1 MAANASLNLLVLS
14 ELKNK
19 VDHNVPTPL
28 YYQLLVVLKEMIESG
43 QLKNGDELPSEQEI
57 SAALD
62 ISRPTVRQCMQGLV
76 NAGLIVRRKGK
87 GTFVTQQ
94 KMEFNYIARHE
105 SFHEIIAN
113 YGYTPCTQVLEFKII
128 DPVPSINQKLN
139 ISEKEPL
146 YSLLRLCM
154 ADDTPM
160 LYCHTY
166 LQASRFPGLQ
176 KFDFT
181 KVLLYETLKK
191 HYNTKVTTLK
201 REIGAD
207 NAGQTDA
214 NMLQIK
220 RGRAI
225 FVVRNLAYDADN
237 IPVEYSDSHY
247 RSETIKFTNYM
258 KC

>member
-1 MAANASLNLLVLS
+1 MAINPTLNSLVLS
-14 ELKNK
+14 ELKSK

-28 YYQLLVVLKEMIESG
+28 YYQLMVILKAMIDSG
-43 QLKNGDELPSEQEI
+43 HLKNGDELPSEQEI

-76 NAGLIVRRKGK
+76 NAGVIVRRKGK
-87 GTFVTQQ
+87 GTFVTHQ
-94 KMEFNYIARHE
+94 KMEFNYIAKHE
-105 SFHEIIAN
+105 SFHEIIAG
-113 YGYTPCTQVLEFKII
+113 YGYTPATHILEFEVVEPIPFVSQQLKI
-128 DPVPSINQKLN
+128 DDS
-139 ISEKEPL
+139 EPL

-154 ADDTPM
+154 ANDTPM

-176 KFDFT
+176 DFDFS
-181 KVLLYETLKK
+181 KVSLYETLDR
-191 HYNTKVTTLK
+191 HYGTKVVTLK

-237 IPVEYSDSHY
+237 VPVEYSDSHY